1 MREGMLRTWL
11 GWKDR
16 DTGPQRGRDL
26 GGKWV
31 TAHKYWSL
39 VQGQLAWSPFSSYP
53 DQPLE
58 QEADVPSHGFPE

>member
-1 MREGMLRTWL
+1 MSPVLMREGMLRTWL

-39 VQGQLAWSPFSSYP
+39 VQGHWYRVTRMVSVLIIP
-53 DQPLE
+53 
-58 QEADVPSHGFPE
+58 